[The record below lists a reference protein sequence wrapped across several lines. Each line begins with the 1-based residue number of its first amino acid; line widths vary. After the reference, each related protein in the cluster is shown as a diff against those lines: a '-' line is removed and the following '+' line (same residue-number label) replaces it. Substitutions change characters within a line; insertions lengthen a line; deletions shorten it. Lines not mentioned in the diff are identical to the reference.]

1 MKFVSSI
8 VVALTAA
15 TVLSTAA
22 LAQTA
27 TPTPSPA
34 AENAKPAM
42 AQPAP
47 EMKAVLDKL
56 QELGA
61 KPIGTQSVEDTRK
74 GPTPADAAMAVM
86 KEKGI
91 QPDAAVAAVKTK
103 DIMIPGAAGEI
114 PIRIYTPEGT
124 GPFPIV
130 VYFHGGGWVIADID
144 TYDASARGIA
154 AGAEAIVVS
163 ADYRHAPEYKFPAAH
178 DDANAAYKWVVENS
192 GSFNGDASKI
202 ALVGESAGGNLA
214 ANVAITARDQKLTAP
229 LAQVLVYPVA
239 GKDMTTP
246 SYVENAEAMPLS
258 KQAMEWFVANVF
270 ESKEQAADPR
280 LDLVN
285 RTDLAGLPPTTIINA
300 QIDPLRSEGEMLA
313 AKMKAAGVVTEQK
326 TYDGVT
332 HEFFG
337 MAAVVPQAKE
347 ATDMAVAALTKAFG
361 N

>member
-1 MKFVSSI
+1 MTRVSRL
-8 VVALTAA
+8 ALALATA
-15 TVLSTAA
+15 TLLSAAA

-27 TPTPSPA
+27 ATAPA
-34 AENAKPAM
+34 ADASKPM

-56 QELGA
+56 TALGA
-61 KPIGTQSVEDTRK
+61 KPIGTQSVEETRK

-91 QPDAAVAAVKTK
+91 QPDAAFKAVKTR
-103 DIMIPGAAGEI
+103 DLTIPGAGGPI
-114 PIRIYTPEGT
+114 PVRIYTPEGT

-154 AGAEAIVVS
+154 AGAKAVVVS
-163 ADYRHAPEYKFPAAH
+163 ADYRHAPEHKFPAAH
-178 DDANAAYKWVVENS
+178 EDANAAYKWAIENS
-192 GSFNGDASKI
+192 GSFNGDAKKV

-229 LAQVLVYPVA
+229 LAEVLVYPVA

-258 KQAMEWFVANVF
+258 KKAMEWFVSNVF
-270 ESKEQAADPR
+270 ESKQQAADPR

-285 RTDLAGLPPTTIINA
+285 RSDLAGLPPTTIINA
-300 QIDPLRSEGEMLA
+300 EIDPLRSEGEMLA
-313 AKMKAAGVVTEQK
+313 GKLKAAGVATEQK
-326 TYDGVT
+326 TYAGVT

-337 MAAVVPQAKE
+337 MAAVVPQAKD
-347 ATDMAVAALTKAFG
+347 ATAMAVAALTKAFA